1 MRTRLVIYDHNI
13 NVTAINDLGVI
24 IIPSIHSITPV
35 HFLILGYNARNVGNK
50 KYEK

>member
-1 MRTRLVIYDHNI
+1 MWTTLVIYDHNI
-13 NVTAINDLGVI
+13 NVAAINDLGII

-35 HFLILGYNARNVGNK
+35 HFLILGYNARNIGHK